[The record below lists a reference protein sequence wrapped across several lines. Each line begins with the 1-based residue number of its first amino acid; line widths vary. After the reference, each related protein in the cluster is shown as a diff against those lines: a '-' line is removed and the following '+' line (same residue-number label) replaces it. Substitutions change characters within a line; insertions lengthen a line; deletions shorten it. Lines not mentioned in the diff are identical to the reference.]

1 MNILFD
7 AGIMNG
13 NFVGIAKSTWY
24 LYDNCHR
31 LCEDFHAYG
40 FNTRRIQAGKENLKR
55 FDWDVSARNFLEALG
70 SLMEN

>member
-13 NFVGIAKSTWY
+13 SFVGIAKSTWY

-40 FNTRRIQAGKENLKR
+40 FNTPYEDKDYFACQLRKQWYLARTRFGLKQ
-55 FDWDVSARNFLEALG
+55 N
-70 SLMEN
+70 